1 MMRSVVGVVVGGALA
16 LAIACGGAA
25 KSGVTSKPGPPP
37 TGVDGGITDPRA
49 ELDRLD
55 QEITSQMQQLTEPRP
70 APAADLCVTNC
81 GRQPMAGAAQKA
93 IEPADPTCKPAKT
106 ETCTESCNLKS
117 SICDNASRIC
127 TIAADLGGNDAYA
140 NEKCNR
146 GLASCEAA
154 KKRCCSCM

>member
-1 MMRSVVGVVVGGALA
+1 MRGLAGVVVGGALA

-25 KSGVTSKPGPPP
+25 KSGMTSKPGPPP
-37 TGVDGGITDPRA
+37 TGVDGGGLTDPRA

-55 QEITSQMQQLTEPRP
+55 QEITSQMQKLAEPRP
-70 APAADLCVTNC
+70 APATDVCVTSC
-81 GRQPMAGAAQKA
+81 GPQPMAGAAQKA
-93 IEPADPTCKPAKT
+93 TAPDDPTCKPGKSA
-106 ETCTESCNLKS
+106 TCTESCDLKK

-127 TIAADLGGNDAYA
+127 TIAAELGGNDAYA

-146 GLASCEAA
+146 GAASCEAA